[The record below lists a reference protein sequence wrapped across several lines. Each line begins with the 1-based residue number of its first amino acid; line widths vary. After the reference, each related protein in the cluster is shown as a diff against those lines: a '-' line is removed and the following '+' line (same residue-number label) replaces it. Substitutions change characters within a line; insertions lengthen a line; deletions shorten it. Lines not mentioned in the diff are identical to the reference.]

1 MRTGFSTGLSRWMPA
16 LVRVVFAAV
25 LLWSAGASA
34 SPSAHAV
41 HAGHHPAAQGRTAP
55 TTSVLVAALLSAPPA
70 QTPCH
75 HEGGRMLPP
84 CCVGFG
90 CVALHIGILADALPL
105 ALPGRAERR
114 PASAPLLEGEGV
126 PPDLPPPRLD

>member
-16 LVRVVFAAV
+16 LVSVVFAAV

-34 SPSAHAV
+34 SPSAHA
-41 HAGHHPAAQGRTAP
+41 GHHSATQGRTVS
-55 TTSVLVAALLSAPPA
+55 TTSGMIAGLLSAPPA
-70 QTPCH
+70 ETPCH
-75 HEGGRMLPP
+75 HEGGRALPP

-90 CVALHIGILADALPL
+90 CVALHVGILADALPL
-105 ALPGRAERR
+105 ALPGRAGRR

-126 PPDLPPPRLD
+126 PPDLPPPRLA